1 MKIRETPR
9 RVKAMTVETSRK
21 GRNSSMTEDSYSS
34 QELLHDSRKVGN
46 SLLHVEQS
54 ILAALCP
61 VRTCRAY
68 FFAVKS
74 IPHSWHVF
82 HAYIH
87 LRGTTFFVLFF

>member
-1 MKIRETPR
+1 
-9 RVKAMTVETSRK
+9 MTVEISRK

-61 VRTCRAY
+61 DKWEKLEKFQQDR
-68 FFAVKS
+68 
-74 IPHSWHVF
+74 P
-82 HAYIH
+82 
-87 LRGTTFFVLFF
+87 FVDTKRLYESQMPTNLCISECGG